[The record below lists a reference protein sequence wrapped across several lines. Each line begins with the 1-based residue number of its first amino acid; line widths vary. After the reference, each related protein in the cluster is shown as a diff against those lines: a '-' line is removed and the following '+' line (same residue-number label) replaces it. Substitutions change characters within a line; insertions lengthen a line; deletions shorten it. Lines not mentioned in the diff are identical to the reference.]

1 MPPVAVQPPTM
12 LHTDLSHAPPPSTTT
27 ITTASADSGLD
38 SPIESL
44 SAMSI
49 HDTASTST
57 TLPKTPAPLVLPR
70 PDMSARSATDP
81 SPSALLQNYFAT
93 THLHEQQSL
102 TTRRNRSPYSRSHL
116 RSRSGGSSALSA
128 PPITRAKSLPTQH
141 TPRSSS
147 MTSNR
152 SSSDSTRS
160 NSGSASP
167 ALAAPLSGSPARS
180 PRRLNSPF
188 RDDAPFTTSPP
199 PPRSPSFSGG
209 TPAIESIQ
217 EDSELDITPR
227 QINTLPQPPNAA
239 AMTSFSRSGSL
250 RRRPASP
257 LHSLQ
262 NNSHPTPPTST
273 PTSSYPSSPGI
284 RPSHHQ
290 TSPAPPSTHHHQRQ
304 PSLERFRDEPHP
316 TTTSTTPHSLTLHH
330 YSSTSSLF
338 TSSSISIPSTPT
350 SARSRSPSISS
361 LETIEDAP
369 DLESEAVEMER
380 KIAVERAARI
390 ARGEEV
396 VADEYSSSQDG
407 GGGAGTGL
415 WRRRSL
421 DAPGGSSSFGR
432 GAGGATTG
440 VGARV
445 PGYAGAAGAGG
456 GAVERK
462 RWSICGGERRADLDL
477 ETIWED

>member
-1 MPPVAVQPPTM
+1 M
-12 LHTDLSHAPPPSTTT
+12 SHPSPPSASTTATTT
-27 ITTASADSGLD
+27 TADSELG
-38 SPIESL
+38 SPVESL

-49 HDTASTST
+49 HDGTSTST
-57 TLPKTPAPLVLPR
+57 PLPKAPAPLMLPR

-81 SPSALLQNYFAT
+81 SPSALLQNYFAST
-93 THLHEQQSL
+93 VLHEQPPL

-116 RSRSGGSSALSA
+116 RSRSGGSSGLSA

-141 TPRSSS
+141 APRASSS
-147 MTSNR
+147 TTPNQ
-152 SSSDSTRS
+152 SSSESTRS
-160 NSGSASP
+160 NSGSTSP
-167 ALAAPLSGSPARS
+167 AFAAPLSGSPARS

-188 RDDAPFTTSPP
+188 RDDAPSTTPPP

-217 EDSELDITPR
+217 EDSELDFTPR
-227 QINTLPQPPNAA
+227 QTNTLPQPPSAA

-257 LHSLQ
+257 LHSL
-262 NNSHPTPPTST
+262 NNPTPPPPPPTST
-273 PTSSYPSSPGI
+273 PSSSYP
-284 RPSHHQ
+284 
-290 TSPAPPSTHHHQRQ
+290 TSPAIRPVPSPNTPSSTPHTRQ

-316 TTTSTTPHSLTLHH
+316 TTTTPLTLHT
-330 YSSTSSLF
+330 YPSTSSF
-338 TSSSISIPSTPT
+338 QTSSSSISIPSTPT

-369 DLESEAVEMER
+369 DLESEAVEVER
-380 KIAVERAARI
+380 KIAAERAARI

-396 VADEYSSSQDG
+396 ADESSQYDG
-407 GGGAGTGL
+407 AGGGTGL

-421 DAPGGSSSFGR
+421 DTPGVSGSGGR
-432 GAGGATTG
+432 GGLGVRVGGTG
-440 VGARV
+440 G
-445 PGYAGAAGAGG
+445 GYAGTTT
-456 GAVERK
+456 ERK

>member
-1 MPPVAVQPPTM
+1 MPPVAVQPPTT
-12 LHTDLSHAPPPSTTT
+12 LHTDMSHAPPPSTTT
-27 ITTASADSGLD
+27 TADSELD
-38 SPIESL
+38 SPVESL

-57 TLPKTPAPLVLPR
+57 PLPKAPAPLVLPR
-70 PDMSARSATDP
+70 PDMTTRSATDP
-81 SPSALLQNYFAT
+81 SPSALLQNYFAS
-93 THLHEQQSL
+93 THLHEQLPL

-116 RSRSGGSSALSA
+116 RSRSGGSSGLSA

-141 TPRSSS
+141 GPRALSTTP
-147 MTSNR
+147 NQ

-167 ALAAPLSGSPARS
+167 AFAAPLSGSPARS

-188 RDDAPFTTSPP
+188 RDDAPSTTPAP

-217 EDSELDITPR
+217 EDSELDFTPR
-227 QINTLPQPPNAA
+227 QTNTLPQPPSAA

-250 RRRPASP
+250 RRRQASP
-257 LHSLQ
+257 LHSL
-262 NNSHPTPPTST
+262 NNNPTPPPPTST
-273 PTSSYPSSPGI
+273 PSSSSYP
-284 RPSHHQ
+284 
-290 TSPAPPSTHHHQRQ
+290 TSPAIRPNQQTPPPTHHRQ

-316 TTTSTTPHSLTLHH
+316 TTTTPHPLTLHH
-330 YSSTSSLF
+330 YSSTSSF

-369 DLESEAVEMER
+369 DLESEAVEVER
-380 KIAVERAARI
+380 KIAAERAARI
-390 ARGEEV
+390 ARGEDVGGDEDGTT
-396 VADEYSSSQDG
+396 VAG
-407 GGGAGTGL
+407 KGL

-421 DAPGGSSSFGR
+421 DNPGGSASRGGG
-432 GAGGATTG
+432 GAGG
-440 VGARV
+440 VGGRM
-445 PGYAGAAGAGG
+445 GSGGGMAGG
-456 GAVERK
+456 GSTAERK

>member
-1 MPPVAVQPPTM
+1 MPPVAVQPPTT
-12 LHTDLSHAPPPSTTT
+12 LHTDMSHAPPPPTTT
-27 ITTASADSGLD
+27 IADSELD
-38 SPIESL
+38 SPVERL

-49 HDTASTST
+49 HDTTSTST
-57 TLPKTPAPLVLPR
+57 PLPKAPAPLVLPR
-70 PDMSARSATDP
+70 PDMTTRSATDP
-81 SPSALLQNYFAT
+81 SPSALLQNYFAS
-93 THLHEQQSL
+93 THLHEQPPL

-116 RSRSGGSSALSA
+116 RSRSGGSSGLSA

-141 TPRSSS
+141 APRASSTTPNHSSS
-147 MTSNR
+147 E
-152 SSSDSTRS
+152 STRS

-167 ALAAPLSGSPARS
+167 AFAAPSSGSPARS

-188 RDDAPFTTSPP
+188 REDAPSTTPPP

-217 EDSELDITPR
+217 EDSELDFTPR
-227 QINTLPQPPNAA
+227 QTNTLPQPPSAA

-257 LHSLQ
+257 LHSL
-262 NNSHPTPPTST
+262 NNNNPTPPPPTST
-273 PTSSYPSSPGI
+273 PSSSSYP
-284 RPSHHQ
+284 
-290 TSPAPPSTHHHQRQ
+290 TSPAIRPNQQPSPVPQPTHHRQ

-316 TTTSTTPHSLTLHH
+316 TTTTPHPLTLHH
-330 YSSTSSLF
+330 YSSTSSF

-369 DLESEAVEMER
+369 DLESEAVEVER
-380 KIAVERAARI
+380 KIAAERAARI
-390 ARGEEV
+390 ARGEDV
-396 VADEYSSSQDG
+396 GADED
-407 GGGAGTGL
+407 GAGAGTATTGL

-421 DAPGGSSSFGR
+421 DNPGGSASR
-432 GAGGATTG
+432 GGGGGIG
-440 VGARV
+440 VGGGRMM
-445 PGYAGAAGAGG
+445 GSGSGGGTAGG
-456 GAVERK
+456 GSTLERK